1 MMINRGAGRAALEIT
16 PEAAAALV
24 RSGDWLD
31 YGATFNQPDAF
42 DRALAARKSE
52 LRNVSIRNCLS
63 MRPRAVLEADPER
76 AHFACYNWHF
86 SGYDRKKHDAGLCHY
101 IPCHLGEIPDY
112 YRRFIER
119 VDIAILKAAPMDAEG
134 YFNLGPVSIWHPAV
148 IERAHTLIL
157 EITPDMP
164 AVIGTHVRVHRSQ
177 VDYLIE
183 GDDTLMPELP
193 NAQASDVDRAVA
205 RLIAAEIEDGACLQ
219 VGIGGMPNAVT
230 TLLLNSGVKDLGVHT
245 EMLNDGL
252 IELYRAGRVSGG
264 RKALDQGL
272 VTYSFCLGSRASYD
286 TLRGNDDFLCRPVD
300 DTNMPETIA
309 RNDRAVAINNTTQ
322 LDLQGQ
328 AASESDG
335 HRHISGT
342 GGQAQFVRGAYA
354 SKGGKSFICLAS
366 TYERHGQR
374 RSRIVLD
381 LTPGNIVTTPRSDQ
395 MFVVTEYGMVNLKG
409 RSVPERAKAIIGLAH
424 PDYRE
429 ELSRQ
434 AREKG
439 LVPAHFL

>member
-1 MMINRGAGRAALEIT
+1 MIQRSGGRAAREIT
-16 PEAAAALV
+16 PETAAALV
-24 RSGDWLD
+24 KSGDWLD

-42 DRALAARKSE
+42 DRALAARRDE
-52 LRNVSIRNCLS
+52 LRDVSIRNCLS
-63 MRPRAVLEADPER
+63 MRPRATLEGDPER
-76 AHFACYNWHF
+76 KHFAFYNWHF

-112 YRRFIER
+112 YRRFVDR
-119 VDIAILKAAPMDAEG
+119 LDIAILKASPMDAEG

-148 IERAHTLIL
+148 VERATTLIL

-164 AVIGTHVRVHRSQ
+164 PVVGTHVRVHRDQ
-177 VDYLIE
+177 VDYLIQ
-183 GDDTLMPELP
+183 GDDTPMPELP

-205 RLIAAEIEDGACLQ
+205 RLIATEIEDGACLQ

-230 TLLLNSGVKDLGVHT
+230 TLLLEANVKDLGIHT

-264 RKALDQGL
+264 RKATDQGL

-286 TLRGNDDFLCRPVD
+286 TLRHNDDFLCRPVD
-300 DTNMPETIA
+300 DTNMPDIIA
-309 RNDRAVAINNTTQ
+309 RNDRVVAINNTTQ

-342 GGQAQFVRGAYA
+342 GGQSQFVRGAYA
-354 SKGGKSFICLAS
+354 SRGGKSFICLAS
-366 TYERHGQR
+366 TYERHGKR

-429 ELSRQ
+429 ELSRE
-434 AREKG
+434 ARERRI
-439 LVPAHFL
+439 VPPHFL

>member
-1 MMINRGAGRAALEIT
+1 MIQRSGGRACREIT

-24 RSGDWLD
+24 KSGDWLD

-42 DRALAARKSE
+42 DRAIAARKAE
-52 LRNVSIRNCLS
+52 LRDVSIRNCLS
-63 MRPRAVLEADPER
+63 MRPRATLESDPER
-76 AHFACYNWHF
+76 AHFAFYNWHF

-148 IERAHTLIL
+148 VERATTLIL

-164 AVIGTHVRVHRSQ
+164 PVVGTHVRVHRDQ
-177 VDYLIE
+177 VDYLIQ
-183 GDDTLMPELP
+183 GDDTPMPELP
-193 NAQASDVDRAVA
+193 NAQASEVDRAVA
-205 RLIAAEIEDGACLQ
+205 RLIATEIEDGACLQ

-230 TLLLNSGVKDLGVHT
+230 TLLLESNVKDLGVHT

-252 IELYRAGRVSGG
+252 IELYRAGRISGG
-264 RKALDQGL
+264 RKATDQGL

-286 TLRGNDDFLCRPVD
+286 TLRHNDDFLCRPVD
-300 DTNMPETIA
+300 DTNMPDIIA
-309 RNDRAVAINNTTQ
+309 RNDRVVAINNTTQ

-342 GGQAQFVRGAYA
+342 GGQSQFVRGAYA
-354 SKGGKSFICLAS
+354 SRGGKSFICLAS
-366 TYERHGQR
+366 TYERHGSR

-429 ELSRQ
+429 EL
-434 AREKG
+434 AREARARRI
-439 LVPAHFL
+439 VPPHFL